1 MVKRIVI
8 TMAAVLVSIVAS
20 AQNQGDSTVTL
31 FDDLKVPLVEKK
43 YVANTNFQDNWFVTL
58 YGGVTSNFGSD
69 DSHAA
74 FFRLMG
80 PAAAIA
86 VGKEMT
92 PVSTVRFQINYVRN
106 TGVTDDQ
113 FGQVLDDAGSILK
126 DYSWMN
132 HNRFKWNSFG

>member
-58 YGGVTSNFGSD
+58 YG
-69 DSHAA
+69 
-74 FFRLMG
+74 M
-80 PAAAIA
+80 
-86 VGKEMT
+86 
-92 PVSTVRFQINYVRN
+92 
-106 TGVTDDQ
+106 
-113 FGQVLDDAGSILK
+113 
-126 DYSWMN
+126 
-132 HNRFKWNSFG
+132 